1 MSLRR
6 YNLNLL
12 PVLDALLRHRSVTR
26 AGQEL
31 GMSQSAASHA
41 LTRLRAHFK
50 DELLVPAG
58 GEMLLTHRAEV
69 IAGALPDLLEIA
81 SRLLER
87 DSFHPKHSVR
97 TFKLGTADYVGLL
110 LLPEITA
117 KLPGVAPDIQ
127 MQLTWD
133 RNDMPKKL
141 RSGQLDFALMP
152 RGTLDETDLHSET
165 LFADEL
171 VVIVGAA
178 NPRVGDKLDLE
189 TFCALRHVSF
199 RRENTTHKGFA
210 EIQLAQARV
219 SIHNILLV
227 SDFLLMPFVVA
238 STESAALVS
247 RKMAE
252 RFAAHGIRIFPP
264 PFPTDKLYIEAYWSH
279 AQDSDQGHRW
289 FRGMLRAAAERL

>member
-41 LTRLRAHFK
+41 LLGCARISRTNSWSRRAAK
-50 DELLVPAG
+50 CS
-58 GEMLLTHRAEV
+58 LTHRAEV
-69 IAGALPDLLEIA
+69 IAGALPELLEIA

-171 VVIVGAA
+171 VYRRRRQSARRRQARSGNLLRAA
-178 NPRVGDKLDLE
+178 ARQLPPREHDAQGVRRDSARAGPCIDPQHPARLRFSFDVVRRRLDGKRRVGVAQDGGAVRGARHQD
-189 TFCALRHVSF
+189 FSAAVSDRQALHRS
-199 RRENTTHKGFA
+199 
-210 EIQLAQARV
+210 
-219 SIHNILLV
+219 LLV
-227 SDFLLMPFVVA
+227 ARTGFR
-238 STESAALVS
+238 S
-247 RKMAE
+247 R
-252 RFAAHGIRIFPP
+252 P
-264 PFPTDKLYIEAYWSH
+264 S
-279 AQDSDQGHRW
+279 RW